1 MSAWGTP
8 RAPSSHPLPSLDL
21 ILQGGEWLAR
31 GRAGEAL
38 RCAEEALRQDPHDAD
53 ALFLL
58 GAAHY
63 RNGDLAAAEASLKQ
77 AIRANAEV
85 AVFHSTLGNVCQ
97 DRGALPE
104 AVSAYRRALRLKPG
118 FAEAYNDLGTA
129 LFAQG
134 DAARAI
140 ESYQRATELRPD
152 HAVAYANLGAVYRK
166 LGMPGE
172 ARRALQRELLLRLRS
187 LFRLRRRKRSLSDL
201 AKEQLELGNPGLAL
215 RIGRRA
221 LEEDANNPAL
231 MAALAAALREDGST
245 EEAIACAKRAVELRP
260 ADARSREQLGSLL
273 LDTGS
278 AQAALPQLE
287 EWARLQ
293 PRSPRAL
300 LALAE
305 AHMALGNG
313 GEASALAQRA
323 SALRPRDATLWLR
336 LGELASKQ
344 GLAAQAELA
353 FRQAIELDRSSSGA
367 WIRLGN
373 LLRLGGRLD
382 EAKACT
388 EQAVALDD
396 QSAAALFALARVLRE
411 QGETSAAVARLEQAL
426 RLEPQGAQA
435 LQMIGECLRYENK
448 IEEAERRFREGL
460 KASPESIPLL
470 GDLAQVLG
478 DQMRYA
484 EAFACIEKAL
494 AREPHEPLIL
504 ATKGILQ
511 DLTGQEAEA
520 ESLLRAALQAA
531 PENVDIGHSLAILR
545 LRHGHFEEGWQGLE
559 LRRRKEYFVGRYRKF
574 PFAEW
579 QGEPLTGKTI
589 LVYPE
594 QGLGDEIMYGSC
606 IRELVARARHVAI
619 ECDHKL
625 GALFARSFP
634 LCTVTAR
641 LRTMAN
647 DWVNHLEP
655 RPDYQVP
662 MGSLP
667 LHFRRRVE
675 DFPRHNGY
683 LAPDERKTAAWKRRL
698 DALGPGPKVGLS
710 WQGGVGHTGR
720 ARRSLTLEQL
730 LPLLRV
736 AGVHFVSLQY
746 TEVDD
751 EIRALAA
758 RHGITVHHWQGAI
771 DVYDETAALVCALDR
786 VVTVCTALVHL
797 TGALGRPAIVMV
809 PFGSDWRYGAQGER
823 MLWYPSVRL
832 LRQRAIGDWS
842 PVIESVR
849 GLLQE

>member
-1 MSAWGTP
+1 
-8 RAPSSHPLPSLDL
+8 LPSLDL
-21 ILQGGEWLAR
+21 ILQGGAWLAR
-31 GRAGEAL
+31 GRASEAL
-38 RCAEEALRQDPHDAD
+38 RCAEEALREDPHDAD
-53 ALFLL
+53 ALYLL

-63 RNGDLAAAEASLKQ
+63 RNGDLAAAEARLKQ
-77 AIRANAEV
+77 AIRANAKV
-85 AVFHSTLGNVCQ
+85 AVFHSSLGNVYQ

-104 AVSAYRRALRLKPG
+104 AVSAYRRALRLKPD

-134 DAARAI
+134 EAARAI
-140 ESYQRATELRPD
+140 ESYRRATELRPD

-187 LFRLRRRKRSLSDL
+187 LFRLSRRKRSLADL

-221 LEEDANNPAL
+221 LEKDANNPAL
-231 MAALAAALREDGST
+231 MAALAAALREEGSA
-245 EEAIACAKRAVELRP
+245 EEAIACAKRALELRP
-260 ADARSREQLGSLL
+260 ADARLHELLGSLL

-313 GEASALAQRA
+313 GESSELAQRA
-323 SALRPRDATLWLR
+323 RALQPRDATLLLG

-353 FRQAIELDRSSSGA
+353 LRQAIELDRSSPGA

-396 QSAAALFALARVLRE
+396 QSAAALIALARVLRE
-411 QGETSAAVARLEQAL
+411 QGNISAAVALLEQAL
-426 RLEPQGAQA
+426 RLEPQGAQM
-435 LQMIGECLRYENK
+435 LQLIGQSLRYDNK
-448 IEEAERRFREGL
+448 IKEAERRFREGL
-460 KASPESIPLL
+460 KVNPESIPLL
-470 GDLAQVLG
+470 VDLAQVLG

-494 AREPHEPLIL
+494 AREPHEPLAL
-504 ATKGILQ
+504 AAKGILQ
-511 DLTGQEAEA
+511 DLTGEEAQG
-520 ESLLRAALQAA
+520 ESLLRGALQAA

-545 LRHGHFEEGWQGLE
+545 LRHWHFEEGWQGFE
-559 LRRRKEYFVGRYRKF
+559 LRRRREHFVGRYRKF

-594 QGLGDEIMYGSC
+594 QGLGDEIMYSSC
-606 IRELVARARHVAI
+606 IPELVARARHVAI

-675 DFPRHNGY
+675 DFPRHSGY

-797 TGALGRPAIVMV
+797 AGALGRPAIVMV

-832 LRQRAIGDWS
+832 VRQRAIGNWS
-842 PVIESVR
+842 PVIESVC

>member
-1 MSAWGTP
+1 MARSRARQRSAALRRRGAARRPARCGRALSAWR
-8 RAPSSHPLPSLDL
+8 RALPQRRPGRRRSASEAGDPGER
-21 ILQGGEWLAR
+21 QGGGLPQQPGQRLPGPRRAAR
-31 GRAGEAL
+31 GRLGLSPRPPAQARL
-38 RCAEEALRQDPHDAD
+38 RRSVQRPGHRAFRARRGRARDRELSPCHRAAARPCGCLRQPRRRLPQARHARG
-53 ALFLL
+53 
-58 GAAHY
+58 GAP
-63 RNGDLAAAEASLKQ
+63 
-77 AIRANAEV
+77 RA
-85 AVFHSTLGNVCQ
+85 
-97 DRGALPE
+97 
-104 AVSAYRRALRLKPG
+104 
-118 FAEAYNDLGTA
+118 
-129 LFAQG
+129 
-134 DAARAI
+134 AARAPAAAA
-140 ESYQRATELRPD
+140 QP
-152 HAVAYANLGAVYRK
+152 V
-166 LGMPGE
+166 
-172 ARRALQRELLLRLRS
+172 S
-187 LFRLRRRKRSLSDL
+187 LEK
-201 AKEQLELGNPGLAL
+201 
-215 RIGRRA
+215 
-221 LEEDANNPAL
+221 DANNPAL
-231 MAALAAALREDGST
+231 MAALAAALREEGSA
-245 EEAIACAKRAVELRP
+245 EEAIACAKRALELRP
-260 ADARSREQLGSLL
+260 ADARLHELLGSLL

-313 GEASALAQRA
+313 GESSELAQRA
-323 SALRPRDATLWLR
+323 RALQPRDATLWLR

-353 FRQAIELDRSSSGA
+353 LRQAIELDRSSPGA

-396 QSAAALFALARVLRE
+396 QSAAALIALARVLRE
-411 QGETSAAVARLEQAL
+411 QGNISAAVALLEQAL
-426 RLEPQGAQA
+426 RLEPQGAQM
-435 LQMIGECLRYENK
+435 LQLIGQSLRYDNK
-448 IEEAERRFREGL
+448 IKEAERRFREGL
-460 KASPESIPLL
+460 KVNPESIPLL
-470 GDLAQVLG
+470 VDLAQVLG

-494 AREPHEPLIL
+494 AREPHEPLAL
-504 ATKGILQ
+504 AAKGILQ
-511 DLTGQEAEA
+511 DLTGEEAQG
-520 ESLLRAALQAA
+520 ESLLRGALQAA

-545 LRHGHFEEGWQGLE
+545 LRHWHFEEGWQGFE
-559 LRRRKEYFVGRYRKF
+559 LRRRREHFVGRYRKF

-606 IRELVARARHVAI
+606 IPELVARARHVAI

-675 DFPRHNGY
+675 DFPRHSGY

-698 DALGPGPKVGLS
+698 DALGRGPKVGLS

-751 EIRALAA
+751 EIRDLAA

-771 DVYDETAALVCALDR
+771 DIYDETAALVCALDR

-797 TGALGRPAIVMV
+797 AGALGRPAIVMV

-832 LRQRAIGDWS
+832 VRQRAIGNWS
-842 PVIESVR
+842 PVIESVC

>member
-1 MSAWGTP
+1 M
-8 RAPSSHPLPSLDL
+8 PSLDL
-21 ILQGGEWLAR
+21 ILQGSEWLAR
-31 GRAGEAL
+31 GRASEAL
-38 RCAEEALRQDPHDAD
+38 HCAEEALRQEPHDAD

-63 RNGDLAAAEASLKQ
+63 RDGDLAAAEARLKQ
-77 AIRANAEV
+77 AIQANGKV
-85 AVFHSTLGNVCQ
+85 AVFHSTLGNVYQ

-104 AVSAYRRALRLKPG
+104 AVAAYRRAIRLKPD
-118 FAEAYNDLGTA
+118 FAEAHNDLGTA
-129 LFAQG
+129 FFAQG
-134 DAARAI
+134 DPVRAA
-140 ESYQRATELRPD
+140 ESYRRATELRPD

-166 LGMPGE
+166 LGMPRE
-172 ARRALQRELLLRLRS
+172 ARHALQRELVLRLRNF
-187 LFRLRRRKRSLSDL
+187 FRLKKRHRSLAEL
-201 AKEQLELGNPGLAL
+201 AHEELRLGNPGLAL

-221 LEEDANNPAL
+221 LEQDANNPRVVAL
-231 MAALAAALREDGST
+231 LAAALRQEGSL
-245 EEAIACAKRAVELRP
+245 EEAIGCAQRAVELRP

-273 LDTGS
+273 LEAGS
-278 AQAALPQLE
+278 AQSALPHLE
-287 EWARLQ
+287 ECVRLQ
-293 PRSPRAL
+293 PRSPQAL

-305 AHMALGNG
+305 AHMALGDR
-313 GEASALAQRA
+313 EQASQLAQRS
-323 SALRPRDATLWLR
+323 SALEPKDATLWVR
-336 LGELASKQ
+336 LGELLSKQ

-353 FRQAIELDRSSSGA
+353 FRRAIELDPAAPAA
-367 WIRLGN
+367 WIRLAG
-373 LLRLGGRLD
+373 LLRLGGRLQ
-382 EAKACT
+382 EAKTCA

-396 QSAAALFALARVLRE
+396 ESSAALIALGLALRE
-411 QGETSAAVARLEQAL
+411 QGRTSAAVARFEQAL
-426 RLEPQGAQA
+426 RLEPQRAQA
-435 LQMIGECLRYENK
+435 LQQIGEILHYENK
-448 IEEAERRFREGL
+448 IEEAERRFRDGL
-460 KASPESIPLL
+460 KSRPDSIALL
-470 GDLAQVLG
+470 VDLAMVLG

-484 EAFACIEKAL
+484 EAFACLEKAL
-494 AREPHEPLIL
+494 AHDPRAAPAL
-504 ATKGILQ
+504 AAKGILQ
-511 DLTGQEAEA
+511 DLTGREAEA
-520 ESLLRAALQAA
+520 ESLLRSALQAA
-531 PENVDIGHSLAILR
+531 PQDADIGHSLASCR
-545 LRHGHFEEGWQGLE
+545 LRHWHFDDGWKGFE
-559 LRRRKEYFVGRYRKF
+559 LRRHKENFIGRYRKF

-579 QGEPLTGKTI
+579 QGEPLDGKSI

-594 QGLGDEIMYGSC
+594 QGLGDEIMYASC
-606 IRELVARARHVAI
+606 IPELVARARHVAV

-634 LCTVTAR
+634 GCTVTAR

-667 LHFRRRVE
+667 GHFRRRVE
-675 DFPRHNGY
+675 DFPQHGGY
-683 LAPDERKTAAWKRRL
+683 LAPDGRKVAAWKRRL
-698 DALGPGPKVGLS
+698 DAIGPGPKVGLS

-730 LPLLRV
+730 LPLLRLD
-736 AGVHFVSLQY
+736 GVHFVSLQY
-746 TEVDD
+746 TDVDG
-751 EIRALAA
+751 EIRDLAA

-832 LRQRAIGDWS
+832 IRQGAIGDWP

-849 GLLQE
+849 RLLQG

>member
-1 MSAWGTP
+1 
-8 RAPSSHPLPSLDL
+8 LPSLDL
-21 ILQGGEWLAR
+21 ILQGSEWLAR
-31 GRAGEAL
+31 GRASEAL
-38 RCAEEALRQDPHDAD
+38 QCAEEALRQDPHDAD

-63 RNGDLAAAEASLKQ
+63 RDGDLAAAEARLKQ
-77 AIRANAEV
+77 AIQANGKV
-85 AVFHSTLGNVCQ
+85 AVFHSTLGNVYQ

-104 AVSAYRRALRLKPG
+104 AVAAYRRAIRLKPD
-118 FAEAYNDLGTA
+118 FAEAHNDLGTA
-129 LFAQG
+129 FFAQG
-134 DAARAI
+134 DPSRAAQ
-140 ESYQRATELRPD
+140 SYQRATELRPD

-166 LGMPGE
+166 LGMPRE
-172 ARRALQRELLLRLRS
+172 ARRALQRELLLRLRG
-187 LFRLRRRKRSLSDL
+187 LFRWSRRKRSLAAL
-201 AKEQLELGNPGLAL
+201 AQEQLRLGNAGLAL

-221 LEEDANNPAL
+221 LEQDASNPRLVAL
-231 MAALAAALREDGST
+231 LAAALRKDGAM
-245 EEAIACAKRAVELRP
+245 EEAIGCAKRAVELRP
-260 ADARSREQLGSLL
+260 ADAQSREQLGSLL
-273 LDTGS
+273 LETGS
-278 AQAALPQLE
+278 PQSALPHLE
-287 EWARLQ
+287 ECVRLQ

-305 AHMALGNG
+305 AHMVLGNR
-313 GEASALAQRA
+313 EQASQLAQRS
-323 SALRPRDATLWLR
+323 SALGPRDAALWVR
-336 LGELASKQ
+336 LGELLSKQ

-353 FRQAIELDRSSSGA
+353 FRQAIELDPAAPAA
-367 WIRLGN
+367 WIRLAG
-373 LLRLGGRLD
+373 LLRLGGRLQ
-382 EAKACT
+382 EAKACA

-396 QSAAALFALARVLRE
+396 ESSAALIALGLALRE
-411 QGETSAAVARLEQAL
+411 QGRTSAAVARFEQAL
-426 RLEPQGAQA
+426 RLEPQRAQA
-435 LQMIGECLRYENK
+435 LQQIGEILRYENK
-448 IEEAERRFREGL
+448 IEEAERRFRDGL
-460 KASPESIPLL
+460 KSRPDNIALL
-470 GDLAQVLG
+470 VDLAMVLG
-478 DQMRYA
+478 DQMRYE
-484 EAFACIEKAL
+484 EAFACIDKAL
-494 AREPHEPLIL
+494 ARNANSALAL
-504 ATKGILQ
+504 ATKGILL
-511 DLTGQEAEA
+511 DLTGREAQAEA
-520 ESLLRAALQAA
+520 LFAAALQVA
-531 PENVDIGHSLAILR
+531 PDDADIGYNLAICR
-545 LRHGHFEEGWQGLE
+545 LRHARFAEGWKGFE
-559 LRRRKEYFVGRYRKF
+559 LRRRKENFIGRYRKF

-579 QGEPLTGKTI
+579 QGEPLDGKTI

-606 IRELVARARHVAI
+606 IPELIARARHVAV

-625 GALFARSFP
+625 GVLFARSFP
-634 LCTVTAR
+634 RCTVTAR

-675 DFPRHNGY
+675 DFPRHGGY
-683 LAPDERKTAAWKRRL
+683 LAPDERKVAAWKRRL
-698 DALGPGPKVGLS
+698 ETLGPGLKVGLS
-710 WQGGVGHTGR
+710 WQGGVGHTGN

-730 LPLLRV
+730 LPLLRL

-746 TEVDD
+746 TDVDD
-751 EIRALAA
+751 EIRDLAA

-832 LRQRAIGDWS
+832 IRQRAIGDWP

-849 GLLQE
+849 GLLQG

>member
-1 MSAWGTP
+1 
-8 RAPSSHPLPSLDL
+8 LPSLDL
-21 ILQGGEWLAR
+21 ILQGSEWLAR
-31 GRAGEAL
+31 GRAREAL
-38 RCAEEALRQDPHDAD
+38 HSAEEALRQNPHDAD

-63 RNGDLAAAEASLKQ
+63 RDGNLAAAEARLKQ
-77 AIRANAEV
+77 AIRANGKV
-85 AVFHSTLGNVCQ
+85 AVFHSTLGNIYQ

-104 AVSAYRRALRLKPG
+104 AVSAYRRAIRLKPD
-118 FAEAYNDLGTA
+118 FAEAHNDLGTA

-134 DAARAI
+134 DPSRAA
-140 ESYQRATELRPD
+140 ESYHRATELRPD

-187 LFRLRRRKRSLSDL
+187 LFRLSRRKRSPADL
-201 AKEQLELGNPGLAL
+201 AQEQLRLGNPGLAL

-221 LEEDANNPAL
+221 LERDANNPRLVAL
-231 MAALAAALREDGST
+231 LAAALREDGLV
-245 EEAIACAKRAVELRP
+245 EEAIGCAKRAVELRP

-273 LDTGS
+273 FEAGS
-278 AQAALPQLE
+278 PQSALPQLE
-287 EWARLQ
+287 EWVRLQ
-293 PRSPRAL
+293 PRSPQAL

-305 AHMALGNG
+305 AHAALGNR
-313 GEASALAQRA
+313 EQASQLAQRS
-323 SALRPRDATLWLR
+323 SALGPREATLWVR
-336 LGELASKQ
+336 LGELLSKQ

-353 FRQAIELDRSSSGA
+353 FRQAIELDPTSPGA
-367 WIRLGN
+367 WIRLGS
-373 LLRLGGRLD
+373 LLRLGGRLE

-388 EQAVALDD
+388 EQALALDD
-396 QSAAALFALARVLRE
+396 QSSAALIALGLVLRE
-411 QGETSAAVARLEQAL
+411 QGRTSAAVARFEQAL
-426 RLEPQGAQA
+426 RLEPQRAQA
-435 LQMIGECLRYENK
+435 LQQIGEILRYENR
-448 IEEAERRFREGL
+448 IEEAELRFRDGL
-460 KASPESIPLL
+460 KVSPESIPLQV
-470 GDLAQVLG
+470 DLAMVLG

-484 EAFACIEKAL
+484 EAFACIENTLARDPHAAL
-494 AREPHEPLIL
+494 AL

-511 DLTGQEAEA
+511 DLTGREAEA
-520 ESLLRAALQAA
+520 ESLLRSALQAA
-531 PENVDIGHSLAILR
+531 PEDVDIGHSLAICR
-545 LRHGHFEEGWQGLE
+545 LRHWHFEDGWKGFE
-559 LRRRKEYFVGRYRKF
+559 LRRRRENFVGRYRKF

-579 QGEPLTGKTI
+579 QGEPVAGKSI

-606 IRELVARARHVAI
+606 IAELVARARHVAI

-667 LHFRRRVE
+667 GHFRRRVE
-675 DFPRHNGY
+675 DFPQHGGY
-683 LAPDERKTAAWKRRL
+683 LAPDERKRAAWKRRL

-730 LPLLRV
+730 LPLLRL
-736 AGVHFVSLQY
+736 AGVHFVNLQY
-746 TEVDD
+746 TEVGD
-751 EIRALAA
+751 EIRNLAA

-832 LRQRAIGDWS
+832 VRQRAIGDWS
-842 PVIESVR
+842 PVIESVC
-849 GLLQE
+849 GLLQG